1 VRRRRLRHW
10 LGAGAILL
18 VLIVTVP
25 VVGIESSCRAPG
37 AGTRA
42 LPTGRFGINDAGYA
56 RATTNSVLSY
66 PEWYIV
72 YAYQDFAAVLATGD
86 EHRFRYLASVEDYWT
101 GFCAV
106 NRVAAAQGGSEADEK
121 AMLYVIGVSFTAEMA
136 IKGAYETTVGW
147 LFAWLRGDRKTN
159 EDRLALAVAS
169 EYAGFLG
176 QEPWYLYPFRDQV
189 HRLWHDTAFDWSS
202 PVRAAE
208 RRFALTAEWSV
219 KTVYAKAIGAAAGLS
234 PADLDIES
242 VVGGLD
248 EADHAADPAIEMVR
262 PLDDGKQLIRTPRYA
277 AFTQILLDLSARG
290 RPIYEIAGNDR
301 IFATLLVPPD
311 VAVTMPGLQPIFA
324 DEIQSRPG
332 WRRQGVELAVPMM
345 SQAMAALQARG
356 VVVEHLYDY

>member
-1 VRRRRLRHW
+1 MKRRRLLRW
-10 LGAGAILL
+10 LGVAAILL

-25 VVGIESSCRAPG
+25 VIGIESSCRAPG
-37 AGTRA
+37 LGTRV
-42 LPTGRFGINDAGYA
+42 LPTGQFGITDAGYA

-72 YAYQDFAAVLATGD
+72 YAYQDFAAVLSTGD
-86 EHRFRYLASVEDYWT
+86 EHRFRYLTSVEDYWT

-106 NRVAAAQGGSEADEK
+106 NRVAATHGGSEADEK
-121 AMLYVIGVSFTAEMA
+121 VMLYVIGLSFTAEMA

-147 LFAWLRGDRKTN
+147 LFAWLRGEHKTN
-159 EDRLALAVAS
+159 EDRLALAVAND
-169 EYAGFLG
+169 YADFLG
-176 QEPWYLYPFRDQV
+176 QEPWYLYPFWDQV
-189 HRLWHDTAFDWSS
+189 RRLWLDTPFDRSS

-208 RRFALTAEWSV
+208 RRFALTAEWGV

-242 VVGGLD
+242 IVGGLD
-248 EADHAADPAIEMVR
+248 ETDAAADPDIVVVR
-262 PLDDGKQLIRTPRYA
+262 LLDDGKQLIRTPRYA
-277 AFTQILLDLSARG
+277 AFTRILLDLSARG

-311 VAVTMPGLQPIFA
+311 VAVTMPGLQPIFS

-345 SQAMAALQARG
+345 SPAVAALQARG